1 MNARHHG
8 ACGFALAGRPRG
20 RAAAIARMGGRHAQ
34 RDHEAADVR
43 AAPQARVLRRRAEVG
58 EGTPRAACAARA
70 DGASRRARAGR
81 CRRRG
86 ASGAGG
92 ALSRASR
99 RDGARTAGHRGPA
112 RGGDRARACSPR
124 DDGDRRFTGPAPA
137 PAPLHPAPRRPGR
150 ARRRRRGW
158 PRAPSGGA
166 AVHGSRTHRSG
177 RGRGRACA
185 CRPRRDP
192 FSGAHPRRLPL
203 LDARVVGRGP
213 ARRHPL
219 APRRRPPRRSH
230 PLAGAPGG
238 ERRPD
243 HGFRISSSPGS
254 SFGCRRPRAR
264 RSADARQAPGLGG
277 SRSPA
282 APGERS
288 LEPSRGSAS
297 SPAPSGPSSTRCGA
311 RRRSIHLPGWPAR
324 ACRRVTAAPG
334 RRLGR
339 GRARWTSRR
348 RSRSSSSG
356 SRARDSGGSSGSTP
370 RARLPSSGA
379 PSARSTASPATRRRR
394 STGGSGSSSSRSARS
409 PPSAPTRPARPSR

>member
-58 EGTPRAACAARA
+58 EGTPRAARAARA

-81 CRRRG
+81 CRHRG
-86 ASGAGG
+86 DSGAGG

-124 DDGDRRFTGPAPA
+124 DDGGRRATGPAPA

-166 AVHGSRTHRSG
+166 AAQGFRTHRSG

-185 CRPRRDP
+185 CRPRARDP
-192 FSGAHPRRLPL
+192 VSGAQPRRLPL
-203 LDARVVGRGP
+203 LAARGVGRGP

-238 ERRPD
+238 ECRPD
-243 HGFRISSSPGS
+243 HESGYLIFPG
-254 SFGCRRPRAR
+254 
-264 RSADARQAPGLGG
+264 QQL
-277 SRSPA
+277 
-282 APGERS
+282 
-288 LEPSRGSAS
+288 
-297 SPAPSGPSSTRCGA
+297 
-311 RRRSIHLPGWPAR
+311 
-324 ACRRVTAAPG
+324 
-334 RRLGR
+334 
-339 GRARWTSRR
+339 
-348 RSRSSSSG
+348 
-356 SRARDSGGSSGSTP
+356 
-370 RARLPSSGA
+370 RLP
-379 PSARSTASPATRRRR
+379 PPPRS
-394 STGGSGSSSSRSARS
+394 
-409 PPSAPTRPARPSR
+409 